1 MKKTVFKTVAWVG
14 AVLLFIGAIISFYS
28 SWQLMLAEPGEIGVG
43 FGHWFAIIF
52 GLPGIVLMIIGGLIS
67 KPKYFWFASVTA
79 GLFYIISFFSMY
91 SQFPESRIEYIL
103 RTLSFSFL
111 PGLIPV
117 FMGWQL
123 KKASDKDNEVQ

>member
-1 MKKTVFKTVAWVG
+1 MKKTFFKTVAWLG
-14 AVLLFIGAIISFYS
+14 VLFLFIGAIISFYS
-28 SWQLMLAEPGEIGVG
+28 SWEIMTAEPGEIGVD

-52 GLPGIVLMIIGGLIS
+52 GIPGIVLMIIGGIIS
-67 KPKYFWFASVTA
+67 KPKNFWLASITA

-103 RTLSFSFL
+103 QTLSFSFL

-117 FMGWQL
+117 FMGWQF
-123 KKASDKDNEVQ
+123 KKASYKNNTVS